1 MASAL
6 FTSKEFDVFTIPDF
20 QGRMAAIRERVRPK
34 LEEIGEA
41 LRPSLAKIVGG
52 DLFAHVARHARR
64 TVNPP
69 DDTWVAFGPDKR
81 GYKKDAHFK
90 IAVSRNCLRFL
101 FEVGPEYQN
110 KTRWAS
116 LWAKK
121 MGELAPGLKR
131 AKGLG
136 WFKNEHDEEPATLLR
151 DLTPEPLRQL
161 AQELTRTRDGQFVL
175 GRLVSRE
182 EATGWSREAVE
193 KAALSTFELLVPLY
207 RMR

>member
-6 FTSKEFDVFTIPDF
+6 FTPKEFDVFKIPDF
-20 QGRMAAIRERVRPK
+20 QGRMGALRERVRPT
-34 LEEIGEA
+34 LERLGEA
-41 LRPSLAKIVGG
+41 LRPALAKGVGSE
-52 DLFAHVARHARR
+52 LFPHVAKHARR

-81 GYKKDAHFK
+81 GYKKDVHFK
-90 IAVSRNCLRFL
+90 VAVSRNCLRFL

-110 KTRWAS
+110 KARWAA

-121 MGELAPGLKR
+121 VPELSSALKR

-136 WFKNEHDEEPATLLR
+136 WFKNEHDEEPATLLK
-151 DLTPEPLRQL
+151 DLSLEELRQL

-175 GRLVSRE
+175 GRLVARE
-182 EATGWSREAVE
+182 EATGWSPEAIQ
-193 KAALSTFELLVPLY
+193 KAALSTFELLAPLF

>member
-6 FTSKEFDVFTIPDF
+6 FTSKEFDVFKIPDF
-20 QGRMAAIRERVRPK
+20 QDRMIALRERVRPR
-34 LEEIGEA
+34 LEA
-41 LRPSLAKIVGG
+41 LGETLRPALAKTVGR
-52 DLFAHVARHARR
+52 DVFAHVAKHARR

-81 GYKKDAHFK
+81 GYKKDVHFK
-90 IAVSRNCLRFL
+90 VAVSRNCLRFL
-101 FEVGPEYQN
+101 FEVGPEYQS
-110 KTRWAS
+110 KARWAS

-121 MGELAPGLKR
+121 TGEMAPTLKKV
-131 AKGLG
+131 KGLG
-136 WFKNEHDEEPATLLR
+136 WFKNEHDEEPATLLK
-151 DLTPEPLRQL
+151 DLSPEAFRHL

-182 EATGWSREAVE
+182 EASGWSQETIE
-193 KAALSTFELLVPLY
+193 KAALSTFEVLAPLF

>member
-6 FTSKEFDVFTIPDF
+6 FTAKEFDVFKIPDF
-20 QGRMAAIRERVRPK
+20 QGRMGALRERVRPT
-34 LEEIGEA
+34 LERLGEA
-41 LRPSLAKIVGG
+41 LRPALAKAVGG
-52 DLFAHVARHARR
+52 ELFPHVAKHARR

-81 GYKKDAHFK
+81 GYKKDVHFK
-90 IAVSRNCLRFL
+90 VAVSRNCLRFL

-110 KTRWAS
+110 KARWAA

-121 MGELAPGLKR
+121 VPELSSALKR
-131 AKGLG
+131 VKGLG
-136 WFKNEHDEEPATLLR
+136 WFKNEHDEEPASLLK
-151 DLTPEPLRQL
+151 DLSLEELRQL

-175 GRLVSRE
+175 GRLVARE
-182 EATGWSREAVE
+182 EATGWSPEAIQ
-193 KAALSTFELLVPLY
+193 KAALSTFELLAPLF